1 MKKVSLSKRTTKHVR
16 GAESVSKSNRSSKS
30 RSSSSVEQPS
40 RSPAEAVGEF
50 PIVGIGASAGGLEA
64 LSELL
69 QHVPEKTGMAFVAVQ
84 HLDPTHG
91 SMLQEIL
98 SRTTKMPV
106 MEVTDR
112 VKVEPD
118 HLYVIPANTNMVI
131 QDGVLRLGARTL
143 TRGIHMPVDQFFSS
157 LAAQRGSRA
166 IGVILSGT
174 ASDGTEGCRAVKAA
188 GGITFAQTEDSAK
201 YRSMP
206 HSAIASG
213 CIDFVLEPKAIAKE
227 LTRIGRHPYVMGAA
241 LPKHEETSVAAG
253 SDLEKLLRQ
262 LRAATGVDFSFY
274 KQTTLQRRIKRRIV
288 VHHLANMKEYLR
300 YVESNPA
307 ELDELY
313 RDILIHVTGFFR
325 DKEAF
330 EALRNEVFPSL
341 VKNRKLDESPIRI
354 WVPGC
359 STGEEVYSIAISLLE
374 FLWESARKES
384 WGVVANKA
392 LQIFA
397 TDISETALDV
407 ARAGLYT
414 ESAVAD
420 VSPERLAR
428 FFIKI
433 DGGYQINKSIRDM
446 CIFARQDVTRD
457 PPFSNLD
464 LVSCRNLLIYLGPV
478 LQKRVVPIFHYA
490 LKPNGF
496 LMLGGSE
503 SLGPF
508 TDHFN
513 LIDKKYKIYRKKEG
527 AARLITLFT
536 GGEYIPH
543 RLEQPRSQPSRTT
556 PLPVDK
562 EVERILLSRF
572 SPPAVIVNKDM
583 EIVHFRGRT
592 GAYLEPAAG
601 QPTFSLSKMAR
612 EGLSVELRAAISKA
626 KKENT
631 AVRAEGVQV
640 RSNGTVAE
648 VNLEVVPIQA
658 QDSHERLYLVVFEN
672 VLSRPAAQKPGKGAE
687 PKSGATAPEVE
698 RLRRD
703 LAQVREQFQS
713 LIEDHETTVEEY
725 RSANEEV
732 LSANE
737 ELQSTNEELE
747 TAKEELQSSNEE
759 LTTLNEE
766 LQNRNIE
773 LAQTN
778 NDLVNLLA
786 NVNMP
791 IIMIGNDLR
800 IRRFTPPAQLL
811 LNLIPADLGRR
822 LGDLKPNLEVDDLE
836 HVVRETVYGAVL
848 REQEVKQKNGPWYL
862 MRVRPYKTW
871 DNKIDGAVI
880 SFQDI
885 DTFKKKVRETTSL
898 VDALIESARESVLI
912 LDQNLLVTVANP
924 AFYRTFQV
932 SREETEGHFLYE
944 LGNRQWDINTLRKQ
958 LRRVTE
964 ENTRIDNF
972 EVKHDFLKIGART
985 VLLNARAIEL
995 NPGQKLILLSIED
1008 VTEQGRQLEELKR
1021 QATMLDMARDSVI
1034 LRDMQGK
1041 IISWNRGAE
1050 EMYGWKRDEAV
1061 ARNSSELLHTVF
1073 PKPFKEV
1080 QADLQKTG
1088 HWEGELVHKRR
1099 DGQEIVVSSRWA
1111 LLQQDGGLPIALEI
1125 NTDITQRKRSEDSLR
1140 RLSGY
1145 LMRVQDEERRRIA
1158 RELHDSTGQKLVALK
1173 MNLDML
1179 AKNDAKSGN
1188 NKKMVRESV
1197 KLVEEAARE
1206 IRTLAQLLHPPLLD
1220 EAGLISATRWLVEG
1234 FSTRAGITVDL
1245 AVDPKIG
1252 RLPQNVEVALFR
1264 IIQESLNNIHRHS
1277 GAKKA
1282 RIELRHS
1289 DGEVKLKITD
1299 DGKGFSG
1306 EVRGNGGDDAEKPLP
1321 GVGILGMKERLA
1333 QLGGTLTINS
1343 TREGTTI
1350 EAVVGNREQK
1360 ASA

>member
-1 MKKVSLSKRTTKHVR
+1 
-16 GAESVSKSNRSSKS
+16 
-30 RSSSSVEQPS
+30 
-40 RSPAEAVGEF
+40 
-50 PIVGIGASAGGLEA
+50 
-64 LSELL
+64 
-69 QHVPEKTGMAFVAVQ
+69 
-84 HLDPTHG
+84 
-91 SMLQEIL
+91 
-98 SRTTKMPV
+98 
-106 MEVTDR
+106 
-112 VKVEPD
+112 
-118 HLYVIPANTNMVI
+118 
-131 QDGVLRLGARTL
+131 
-143 TRGIHMPVDQFFSS
+143 
-157 LAAQRGSRA
+157 
-166 IGVILSGT
+166 
-174 ASDGTEGCRAVKAA
+174 
-188 GGITFAQTEDSAK
+188 
-201 YRSMP
+201 MP

-213 CIDFVLEPKAIAKE
+213 CIDFVLDPKGIAKE
-227 LTRIGRHPYVMGAA
+227 LTRIGRHPYVMGPA
-241 LPKHEETSVAAG
+241 LAKREESAVASG

-262 LRAATGVDFSFY
+262 LRAATGVDFGFY
-274 KQTTLQRRIKRRIV
+274 KPSTLQRRIKRRLV
-288 VHHLANMKEYLR
+288 LHHLQNVKEYLR
-300 YVESNPA
+300 YVEKNPG
-307 ELDELY
+307 ELGELY

-325 DKEAF
+325 DNDAF
-330 EALRNEVFPSL
+330 EALKKEVFPNL
-341 VKNRKLDESPIRI
+341 IKDRKLDESPIRVWI
-354 WVPGC
+354 PGC
-359 STGEEVYSIAISLLE
+359 STGEEVYSVAISLLE
-374 FLWESARKES
+374 FMWESARKES
-384 WGVVANKA
+384 WGVIANKA

-397 TDISETALDV
+397 TDISESALDV
-407 ARAGLYT
+407 ARGGLYS
-414 ESAVAD
+414 ESTVAD
-420 VSPERLAR
+420 VSPERLTR
-428 FFIKI
+428 FFVKI

-457 PPFSNLD
+457 PPFSNVD
-464 LVSCRNLLIYLGPV
+464 LISCRNVLIYLGPV
-478 LQKRVVPIFHYA
+478 LQKRVIPTFHYA

-496 LMLGGSE
+496 LMLGASE
-503 SLGPF
+503 SLGTF
-508 TDHFN
+508 SDHFN
-513 LIDKKYKIYRKKEG
+513 LINKKYKIYQKKEG
-527 AARLITLFT
+527 AARLVTLFT
-536 GGEYIPH
+536 GGERSPH
-543 RLEQPRSQPSRTT
+543 RLQEQRPQRSKPAALTM
-556 PLPVDK
+556 DK
-562 EVERILLSRF
+562 EVERILLNRYA
-572 SPPAVIVNKDM
+572 PASVIVNKDM
-583 EIVHFRGRT
+583 EIVQFRGRT
-592 GAYLEPAAG
+592 GDYLEPPSG

-612 EGLSVELRAAISKA
+612 EGLLVDLRAAITRA
-626 KKENT
+626 RKENT
-631 AVRAEGVQV
+631 LVRAEGVHV
-640 RSNGTVAE
+640 RFNGGMKE
-648 VNLEVVPIQA
+648 VNLEVLPIQA
-658 QDSHERLYLVVFEN
+658 SGTNERFYMVVFEKASS
-672 VLSRPAAQKPGKGAE
+672 SRV
-687 PKSGATAPEVE
+687 APEKGGKKAKQMAGAAAGEIE

-703 LAQVREQFQS
+703 LMQAREQFQ
-713 LIEDHETTVEEY
+713 LLMEDHETTTEEY

-766 LQNRNIE
+766 LQNRNME

-778 NDLVNLLA
+778 NDLVNLLS

-791 IIMIGNDLR
+791 IIMVGNDLR
-800 IRRFTPPAQLL
+800 IRRFTPPAQSL
-811 LNLIPADLGRR
+811 LNLIPADIGRR
-822 LGDLKPNLEVDDLE
+822 LDDLKSNLEVDDLE
-836 HVVRETVYGAVL
+836 RVVRETVYDAVL
-848 REQEVKQKNGPWYL
+848 REQEVKQKNGLWYL

-885 DTFKKKVRETTSL
+885 DSFKQKVRQTTTL
-898 VDALIESARESVLI
+898 VDALVESARESVLI
-912 LDQNLLVTVANP
+912 LDQDLRVTLANP
-924 AFYRTFQV
+924 AFYKTFQV
-932 SREETEGHFLYE
+932 PREETQGRFLYE
-944 LGNRQWDINTLRKQ
+944 LGNGQWDIGKLRAQ

-964 ENTRIDNF
+964 ENTRLDNF
-972 EVKHDFLKIGART
+972 EVKHDFPNIGART
-985 VLLNARAIEL
+985 VLLNAHAIAF
-995 NPGQKLILLSIED
+995 NPGEKLILLSIED
-1008 VTEQGRQLEELKR
+1008 VTEQGKQLEELKR

-1034 LRDMQGK
+1034 LRDLKGN
-1041 IISWNRGAE
+1041 ILSWNRGAE
-1050 EMYGWKRDEAV
+1050 EMYGWRSDEAV
-1061 ARNSSELLHTVF
+1061 AKNTADLLHTVF
-1073 PKPFKEV
+1073 PKPYKEI
-1080 QADLQKTG
+1080 QAELQKTG

-1099 DGQEIVVSSRWA
+1099 DGQDIVVSSRWA
-1111 LLQQDGGLPIALEI
+1111 LLEQDGGRPIALEI

-1179 AKNDAKSGN
+1179 TKGDAKGA

-1289 DGEVKLKITD
+1289 DGDIKLKISD